1 MRQSYEIEIKSLLGS
16 KERQQELRARL
27 EALDPNFHLLEKSK
41 RLNHYFVG
49 GDLGGLFR
57 RLLNRVDTAKIE
69 SFKKITTD
77 FEEKNCSIRSK
88 WVNPVRSSR
97 GALNP
102 AFAKADQHSSPWQ
115 ATGRSASNGVNG
127 KVSLVIKAAIG
138 EGNSVHGEA
147 RLEFDSL
154 ISGLSFEELD
164 QAILDVGFKYQ
175 AKWSEEREE
184 YQFRDMRVT
193 LDFSPGY
200 GYMAEFEI
208 VSNSAE
214 SIFADKAKLKATMK
228 ELGVEEV
235 PNERIERMFE
245 FYNANWQDYYGTD
258 KVFVIE

>member
-1 MRQSYEIEIKSLLGS
+1 MSQSYEIEIKSLLGS
-16 KERQQELRARL
+16 KERQQELHARL

-49 GDLGGLFR
+49 GDLGELFR
-57 RLLNRVDTAKIE
+57 RLQNRVDAAKIE
-69 SFKKITTD
+69 SFRKITTD

-88 WVNPVRSSR
+88 WVN
-97 GALNP
+97 
-102 AFAKADQHSSPWQ
+102 
-115 ATGRSASNGVNG
+115 G
-127 KVSLVIKAAIG
+127 KVSFVIKAAIG

-147 RLEFDSL
+147 RLEFDSPVA
-154 ISGLSFEELD
+154 GLSFEELD
-164 QAILDVGFKYQ
+164 QAILDAGFKYQ
-175 AKWSEEREE
+175 AKWSQNREE

>member
-1 MRQSYEIEIKSLLGS
+1 MSQSYEIEIKSLLGS

-115 ATGRSASNGVNG
+115 ATGL
-127 KVSLVIKAAIG
+127 SL
-138 EGNSVHGEA
+138 
-147 RLEFDSL
+147 
-154 ISGLSFEELD
+154 EELD